1 MSNRAI
7 VVQPNG
13 TVEVK
18 SLAGYNDIKAELN
31 DGWLEL
37 VPVGDNDFC
46 LYVDEDGIAK
56 QLPRN
61 QVATDAVTR
70 MLAKLGRGLLPGDF
84 IKGPAVFI
92 GQRMSDDPE
101 EGFVNSDLP
110 QEVIDEYF
118 EGVS

>member
-7 VVQPNG
+7 VVQPDG

-37 VPVGDNDFC
+37 VPVGGDQFV
-46 LYVDEDGIAK
+46 LYVDEDGISK
-56 QLPRN
+56 GLPRN
-61 QVATDAVTR
+61 QVATDAVTK
-70 MLAKLGRGLLPGDF
+70 MLAKLERGLLPGDY

-92 GQRMSDDPE
+92 GQRMSEDPE
-101 EGFVNSDLP
+101 EGYVESDLP

-118 EGVS
+118 KGVS